1 MNFSYFRRD
10 NTFFRYSL
18 LLEVGSDD
26 AVHHWTSDKPSVV
39 KYEGRS
45 ILLRDLKKGKRK
57 KNAVL
62 DKFISSSSQILH
74 IRFPLLIMTFCALRM
89 KIGLCPWKEIIFSA
103 SVKRGFSVLFIF
115 SFKFK
120 KFDLAY
126 FFDKFNVHQQLLDD
140 LAEGNV

>member
-10 NTFFRYSL
+10 NIFFRYSL

-57 KNAVL
+57 KRPFLTSLFLLHLKYCTSDSPYSSWLFVHYGWKLDYVL
-62 DKFISSSSQILH
+62 ERKLY
-74 IRFPLLIMTFCALRM
+74 FPLLLKEAFPFYLYFLLNLRNL
-89 KIGLCPWKEIIFSA
+89 IWHIFSMNLT
-103 SVKRGFSVLFIF
+103 SISNCLTI
-115 SFKFK
+115 
-120 KFDLAY
+120 
-126 FFDKFNVHQQLLDD
+126 
-140 LAEGNV
+140 